1 MVTRRVG
8 GAITVCSMASQAMSR
23 FRRHRPVSA
32 EVVDLILAAVLLAG
46 GLGVLA
52 TLSQD
57 GSPAIGAAWCVLV
70 AGSVAVRRRA
80 PLAAVL
86 AAVAGMTGYLL
97 TTDDTAG
104 AIPPVAVVLTFYTLG
119 RSGTWRR
126 QPARAA
132 LVVTSALA
140 ACLAIATDMNASAVQ
155 GVADWLGMVAVPLAV
170 GIGFA
175 RRNALSVRLA
185 ATAAQLRAER
195 ELTAARAAAEERN
208 RVARDLHDV
217 VAHCV
222 SVMVVQAGA
231 ARLVADHDPGGT
243 DRALAVIG
251 DCGRDALVDLR
262 RIVGV
267 LRRNIDPG
275 LGCGAGLADLGRLA
289 ERIRLAGVP
298 VRLRVEGDAAMPP
311 AVDLVAYRVVQE
323 ALTNVVKHA
332 GDGATADV
340 CVRVTPAA
348 VTIEITDTGGA
359 VPTLPGSGPG
369 HGLAGMRE
377 RVTAYGGQL
386 AVGPRPED
394 GFAVRARMPL
404 QAGETA
410 RPDPA
415 VLSARRRPSRWL
427 GRPWWSG
434 RRVDALIVIGW
445 LVAMETEAAI
455 STARNGTWALDATL
469 VAAMALAAG
478 WRRHNPLIFLVVVG
492 ALAGILSGGLTS
504 LDRSTVTGMYSL
516 AVPLFTVAA
525 WQPRTRAV
533 LGLGLWT
540 AGACVVAV
548 VRHASAGGLTGAVAM
563 GVVVWAAGR
572 AWSAQRNLNAD
583 LAETTALLAAERDQQ
598 AELAVASERTRIARE
613 LLGLVAHGVVT
624 MVVQAEAARNLLSQ
638 QSGSAEDAIRA
649 IEVTG
654 RDALSQLRRIL
665 GVLRAPVGVP
675 EKRAPGP
682 VPVSPVPSWDGPL
695 TSVPDGVLA

>member
-1 MVTRRVG
+1 MMTRRVG
-8 GAITVCSMASQAMSR
+8 GAITVCSMAGQAVSR
-23 FRRHRPVSA
+23 FRWHRPVSA
-32 EVVDLILAAVLLAG
+32 EVVDLIVAASLLAAA
-46 GLGVLA
+46 LGVLA
-52 TLSQD
+52 TLSGD
-57 GSPAIGAAWCVLV
+57 GSPAIGAGWCVLV

-80 PLAAVL
+80 PLAAAL

-104 AIPPVAVVLTFYTLG
+104 AVPPVAVVLTFYTLG

-140 ACLAIATDMNASAVQ
+140 ACLAIATDMNVSVVQ
-155 GVADWLGMVAVPLAV
+155 GVADWLGMVVAPLAV

-175 RRNALSVRLA
+175 RRNALSVQLA

-251 DCGRDALVDLR
+251 ECGRDALVDLR

-267 LRRNIDPG
+267 LRRDVDPG

-289 ERIRLAGVP
+289 QRIRLAGAP
-298 VRLRVEGDAAMPP
+298 VRVRVEGDTATAP

-332 GDGATADV
+332 GDGATAEV
-340 CVRVTPAA
+340 CVRVTPEA

-359 VPTLPGSGPG
+359 VSTPPGSGSG

-386 AVGPRPED
+386 TAGPGPED
-394 GFAVRARMPL
+394 GFAVRARIPL
-404 QAGETA
+404 RATA
-410 RPDPA
+410 TVRPDPA
-415 VLSARRRPSRWL
+415 VLSPPRRPGRWQVWQ
-427 GRPWWSG
+427 WWSDW
-434 RRVDALIVIGW
+434 RVDALIVVGW
-445 LVAMETEAAI
+445 LIAMEVEAAI
-455 STARNGTWALDATL
+455 STARTGPWALDAAV
-469 VAAMALAAG
+469 VAMMALAAG
-478 WRRHNPLIFLVVVG
+478 WRRRSPLVFLAVVG
-492 ALAGILSGGLTS
+492 ALAGVLSGGLTS
-504 LDRSTVTGMYSL
+504 LDRSTVTGVYSL

-525 WQPRTRAV
+525 WQSRTRAV
-533 LGLGLWT
+533 LGLGLWA
-540 AGACVVAV
+540 AGAGVVAV
-548 VRHASAGGLTGAVAM
+548 VRHAMVGGLTGAVAM

-572 AWSAQRNLNAD
+572 AWRAQRNLNAD
-583 LAETTALLAAERDQQ
+583 LAETTSLLAAERDQR
-598 AELAVASERTRIARE
+598 AETAVASERTRIARE

-624 MVVQAEAARNLLSQ
+624 MVVQAEAARNLLAQ
-638 QSGSAEDAIRA
+638 QTDTVEDAIRA

-654 RDALSQLRRIL
+654 REALTQLRRIL
-665 GVLRAPVGVP
+665 GVLRAPVGALDQ
-675 EKRAPGP
+675 RAPDP
-682 VPVSPVPSWDGPL
+682 APTRSVPRRDEPL
-695 TSVPDGVLA
+695 TSVPEEVLA